1 MKDNSGTP
9 PPAAGV
15 ENPALQMT
23 KMVEALINQVERVTG
38 GSHGVRHKKANK
50 RLIAEL
56 RQVSSVLSN
65 LASAK
70 PSDPSD
76 IPTPEQL
83 EELAKLLPRTAVP
96 IFPPSL
102 FMPKGEEE

>member
-1 MKDNSGTP
+1 MKDNGS
-9 PPAAGV
+9 PAGGM
-15 ENPALQMT
+15 ENPAVQMT

-38 GSHGVRHKKANK
+38 GSHAARHKEANK

-56 RQVSSVLSN
+56 RKVSSTLHS
-65 LASAK
+65 LAAAPGDSL
-70 PSDPSD
+70 
-76 IPTPEQL
+76 TPEQV
-83 EELAKLLPRTAVP
+83 EELSKLLPRSPVP